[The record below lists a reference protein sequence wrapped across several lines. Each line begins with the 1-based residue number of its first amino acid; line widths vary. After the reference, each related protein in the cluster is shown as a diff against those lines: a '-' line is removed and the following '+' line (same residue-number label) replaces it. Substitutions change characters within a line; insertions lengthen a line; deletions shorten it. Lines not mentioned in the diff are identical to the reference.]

1 MLLDILKTLHLDRR
15 MIWCLELALAGET
28 TFMCLY
34 TIIIDIG
41 FHVLWCYSARR
52 FRFNRNIL
60 FIIRGRNKVGRIF
73 IQGGS
78 LNSTIYNSAQ
88 GPNIPGSVPGQN
100 KRKTSLLAISED
112 IDLKGSK
119 VAPC

>member
-1 MLLDILKTLHLDRR
+1 

-28 TFMCLY
+28 TFMCLC

-41 FHVLWCYSARR
+41 FHVLRCCGARR
-52 FRFNRNIL
+52 FRFNRNTL

-78 LNSTIYNSAQ
+78 LNSTIYDSAQ
-88 GPNIPGSVPGQN
+88 GPNIPGGVSGQN
-100 KRKTSLLAISED
+100 KRETSLLAVSED
-112 IDLKGSK
+112 IDLEGEQSGPLLNAFKKAS
-119 VAPC
+119 P